1 MKTLQDKMRAWIRSA
16 GVWLNAAL
24 LAAFPFTDQ
33 IIQTVTENLPTLAPY
48 LPPDVYKAVGVAVVV
63 FNLVR
68 SAQRATKAAQAKEAT
83 NG

>member
-1 MKTLQDKMRAWIRSA
+1 MMARAQAWLHSA
-16 GVWLNAAL
+16 GVWFNAML
-24 LAAFPFTDQ
+24 LVAFPYADQ
-33 IIQTVTENLPTLAPY
+33 IIAAVNDNMPALAQY

-68 SAQRATKAAQAKEAT
+68 SAQRAHAAAKSKEVT

>member
-1 MKTLQDKMRAWIRSA
+1 MMARLNAWLRSA

-24 LAAFPFTDQ
+24 LATFPFTDQ
-33 IIQTVTENLPTLAPY
+33 IIQAVPDSLPTLAPY
-48 LPPDVYKAVGVAVVV
+48 LPPNVYKAVGLAVVV

-68 SAQRATKAAQAKEAT
+68 SAQRATKAAQAKEAA

>member
-1 MKTLQDKMRAWIRSA
+1 MMARLNAWLRSA
-16 GVWLNAAL
+16 GVWLNAVL

-33 IIQTVTENLPTLAPY
+33 IIQAVTDNLPSLAPY

-68 SAQRATKAAQAKEAT
+68 SAQRATKAAQAKEVA